1 MTLEVLS
8 GVLTADAMVALKHD
22 GRLPI
27 EQEQGVVIRLV
38 EQARGLDPGDC
49 ALLLGADVDKFDGR
63 AAFEQCLQI
72 RRGQLTNLR

>member
-22 GRLPI
+22 RRLPI

-38 EQARGLDPGDC
+38 EQARRLDPGDC
-49 ALLLGADVDKFDGR
+49 SLLPGADVDKLDGR
-63 AAFEQCLQI
+63 AAFEQCLEI
-72 RRGQLTNLR
+72 RR

>member
-22 GRLPI
+22 RRLPI

-38 EQARGLDPGDC
+38 EQARELDPGDC
-49 ALLLGADVDKFDGR
+49 ALLFGTDVDKFDGR
-63 AAFEQCLQI
+63 AAFEQCLEI
-72 RRGQLTNLR
+72 RR